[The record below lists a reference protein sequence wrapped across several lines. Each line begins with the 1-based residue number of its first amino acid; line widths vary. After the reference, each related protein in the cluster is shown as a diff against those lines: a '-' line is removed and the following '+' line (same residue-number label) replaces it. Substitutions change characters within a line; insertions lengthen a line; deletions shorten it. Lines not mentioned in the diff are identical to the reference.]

1 MGVFVANAHNEE
13 GIINP
18 SADELLEKAES
29 KYGLVIF
36 GARRAR
42 QINAYYSQMH
52 ENLFDHVGPLVDSE
66 PNEKSLSV
74 AMREINE
81 GLIEARHVS
90 EGTFDENGDLIP
102 EEAPSAFLTGGFYT
116 EEYSEAA
123 PIVEYVDA
131 EDSE

>member
-1 MGVFVANAHNEE
+1 MAHAYNDE

-18 SADELLEKAES
+18 SADALIEKAES

-42 QINAYYSQMH
+42 QINAYYSQLH
-52 ENLFDHVGPLVDSE
+52 ENLYDHVGPLVDAE

-81 GLIEARHVS
+81 GLIEARHIKD
-90 EGTFDENGDLIP
+90 GIFDENGTLVHD
-102 EEAPSAFLTGGFYT
+102 EEQSAFLSDSDFYID
-116 EEYSEAA
+116 E
-123 PIVEYVDA
+123 PFVEYVDA
-131 EDSE
+131 DDVEQA

>member
-1 MGVFVANAHNEE
+1 MANAHNDQ

-18 SADELLEKAES
+18 SADALIKKAES

-42 QINAYYSQMH
+42 QINAYYSQLH
-52 ENLFDHVGPLVDSE
+52 ENLYDHVGPLVDSE

-81 GLIEARHVS
+81 DLVEARHVPD
-90 EGTFDENGDLIP
+90 GKFDENGTLIHDD
-102 EEAPSAFLTGGFYT
+102 EPSAFLGADFYID
-116 EEYSEAA
+116 E
-123 PIVEYVDA
+123 PFVEYVDA
-131 EDSE
+131 EDVEQA

>member
-1 MGVFVANAHNEE
+1 MANAQNGE

-18 SADELLEKAES
+18 SADELIKKAES

-42 QINAYYSQMH
+42 QINAYYAQLH
-52 ENLFDHVGPLVDSE
+52 ENLYDQTGPLLESE

-81 GLIEARHVS
+81 GLIEARHIKD
-90 EGTFDENGDLIP
+90 GQFDENGNLLMD
-102 EEAPSAFLTGGFYT
+102 EEPSVFLTSDQFYLD
-116 EEYSEAA
+116 E
-123 PIVEYVDA
+123 PFVEYVDA
-131 EDSE
+131 PELGEEPEQA

>member
-1 MGVFVANAHNEE
+1 VANVHNEE

-18 SADELLEKAES
+18 SADALIEKAES

-42 QINAYYSQMH
+42 QINAYYSQLH
-52 ENLFDHVGPLVDSE
+52 DNLYDHVGPLVDSE
-66 PNEKSLSV
+66 PNEKALSV

-81 GLIEARHVS
+81 GLIEAHHVEDS
-90 EGTFDENGDLIP
+90 KFDENGQIIHEVTGSDFFP
-102 EEAPSAFLTGGFYT
+102 GEVYGEEFVDAPV
-116 EEYSEAA
+116 
-123 PIVEYVDA
+123 VEYVDA